1 MPMRKSTSFSNPN
14 PSGLRSPRVESGVR
28 MRRTKFEA
36 HAEDER
42 FQPAE
47 ELPLPISDCG
57 FAKCLTLYR
66 VTNECFRGR
75 KGGLTHKDVKNEGRS
90 DYMYENKARATK
102 CHDRNAA
109 FYTKMHPLHG
119 NRQQSSGPFGRLCTS
134 CATIRGEM
142 TPATVVVVC

>member
-14 PSGLRSPRVESGVR
+14 SSGLRSPRVESGVR

-47 ELPLPISDCG
+47 ELPMPIFDCG
-57 FAKCLTLYR
+57 FSVASIVARQHPAHDQDGSIL
-66 VTNECFRGR
+66 NR
-75 KGGLTHKDVKNEGRS
+75 KSSIDNYQGTPTHKDVKNEGRT
-90 DYMYENKARATK
+90 DYVYENKVRATK
-102 CHDRNAA
+102 CHAKNAV

-119 NRQQSSGPFGRLCTS
+119 
-134 CATIRGEM
+134 
-142 TPATVVVVC
+142 